1 MIATKRGKIVGCNGI
16 QLPDQETIKSIEGD
30 RYKYFGILKLDKGEM
45 KKKFVKEYG
54 KKLRLVLKS
63 KLNGQNKILAT
74 NTWAVALLKYRADVL
89 KQTKDEIAEMD
100 RKARK
105 FMTMYGAV
113 LRSKRRSSFCIFFT
127 LGGKRHRLMFVSGS
141 ICKTESQPN

>member
-1 MIATKRGKIVGCNGI
+1 
-16 QLPDQETIKSIEGD
+16 
-30 RYKYFGILKLDKGEM
+30 M

-89 KQTKDEIAEMD
+89 K
-100 RKARK
+100 
-105 FMTMYGAV
+105 
-113 LRSKRRSSFCIFFT
+113 
-127 LGGKRHRLMFVSGS
+127 
-141 ICKTESQPN
+141 